1 MEELLEQEV
10 VAQQEVT
17 ENEPVEKMAAFR
29 ALGLSEETISALE
42 AKGFEKP
49 SPIQEKTIPILL
61 KGEVDVIGQAQTG
74 TGKTAAF
81 GLPMIEAIEAGSR
94 SVKALVLAPTRELA
108 IQVADEIDSLK
119 GKRRLKVSAVY
130 GGQSIDKQIGEL
142 RRGVDIVVGTPGR
155 IIDHINRKTLKIDEL
170 DFFVLDEADEMLN
183 MGFVEDI
190 EQILES
196 ANEDKRML
204 FFSAT
209 MPRQILKLA
218 GSFMREGH
226 QTLAVEKKELTTH
239 LVDQIYYELNR
250 DAKFPAL
257 CRIID
262 LEPSFYGIVFC
273 KTRNDVDE
281 LTQRLQENGYRAE
294 GLHGDI
300 SQHQRERILGKFRK
314 EVVKILIATDVA
326 ARGID
331 VNNLTHV
338 VNHSLPQD
346 PESYVHRI
354 GRTGRAGNKGTAIS
368 FASRSDSRKLSTIKR
383 LSRADIRK
391 EEVPKVKDII
401 KAKKHRMI
409 EEVRKISEDTEALEE
424 LMGMA
429 KGILEDKEPELA
441 LASLIKFAFP
451 KQFSK
456 EQYKEISTPR
466 GGGRDGDRGGRDDR
480 RGGGRERRGG
490 RDDRKSG
497 GDRERRSERRPERGD
512 RFGGRSERSS
522 ERGSRFGGR
531 DREER
536 GDRRSERRES
546 GNPDNSR
553 LFIALGA
560 KDDLGKRELIDY
572 INKETNVS
580 TSVMDD
586 VKVMDAFSFISV
598 PHADADRI
606 VEVFKKKGNGRSLVE
621 KAKG

>member
-1 MEELLEQEV
+1 MCW
-10 VAQQEVT
+10 
-17 ENEPVEKMAAFR
+17 R
-29 ALGLSEETISALE
+29 
-42 AKGFEKP
+42 
-49 SPIQEKTIPILL
+49 
-61 KGEVDVIGQAQTG
+61 
-74 TGKTAAF
+74 
-81 GLPMIEAIEAGSR
+81 
-94 SVKALVLAPTRELA
+94 PTRELA
-108 IQVADEIDSLK
+108 IQVAEEIDSLK
-119 GKRRLKVSAVY
+119 GKRRLKVSAIY
-130 GGQSIDKQIGEL
+130 GGQSIDKQISDL

-218 GSFMREGH
+218 QSFMREGH

-331 VNNLTHV
+331 VNELTHV

-354 GRTGRAGNKGTAIS
+354 GRTGRAGNTGTAIS
-368 FASRSDSRKLSTIKR
+368 FVSRSDSRKLSTIKR
-383 LSRADIRK
+383 ISNADIRK
-391 EEVPKVKDII
+391 EEVPKAKDII
-401 KAKKHRMI
+401 KAKKHRVI
-409 EEVRKISEDTEALEE
+409 EEVRKISENTEALEE

-429 KGILEDKEPELA
+429 KGILEDKDPELA
-441 LASLIKFAFP
+441 VASLIKFAFP

-466 GGGRDGDRGGRDDR
+466 G
-480 RGGGRERRGG
+480 E
-490 RDDRKSG
+490 
-497 GDRERRSERRPERGD
+497 
-512 RFGGRSERSS
+512 
-522 ERGSRFGGR
+522 GR
-531 DREER
+531 DRR
-536 GDRRSERRES
+536 PWKQR
-546 GNPDNSR
+546 
-553 LFIALGA
+553 
-560 KDDLGKRELIDY
+560 
-572 INKETNVS
+572 
-580 TSVMDD
+580 
-586 VKVMDAFSFISV
+586 
-598 PHADADRI
+598 
-606 VEVFKKKGNGRSLVE
+606 
-621 KAKG
+621 